1 MVRVATTVLMI
12 AVATALV
19 APPALAQNGSIHGT
33 VHDAKSGEELVGANV
48 VLVGT
53 KLGAPTDIDGK
64 FTVRNVPPGVYT
76 VRAAYVGYT
85 ASSVTGVTVK
95 PGEALKL
102 DLTLREESL
111 QAEEV
116 TITAER
122 MLNTEA
128 AILSDRKKAAVI
140 GDGISADQ
148 VKKTP
153 DVTSGDALKRVTGI
167 SVVDNK
173 FVYVRGVTDRYNA
186 TTLNGVTTTSTEVGK
201 KSFTYDL
208 LPANLLENTVVVKSA
223 TPDLAGDFTGGLVQL
238 NTLDFPDR
246 SVLKL
251 TLRSG
256 YNTITTS
263 EDFLGSQGGQRDWL
277 GFDDGGRGYPGDPTN
292 QWDVAGQLPNTWAP
306 RRETAPVNGGFALS
320 YGDRWLLDD
329 EAADQLGIVGALS
342 YQNGFQKAELST
354 NYVSQGGDPQVFSG
368 SNNTYGVLWGGI
380 LDLNYKMG
388 GLHKFSLKNNYNRLA
403 DDKVNV
409 ADGYD
414 SNGDVRRLTTEWSER
429 STYAVSLGGQHTF
442 PSLSELGVQWKGY
455 YNDSRRE
462 EPDRKSIEYS
472 RPTNSPDLPFEA
484 RPGER
489 SWANFFERLSGASAD
504 VTVPVAR
511 DLKVKVGGLAEGRDR
526 AYGIRYYQMDHNNLN
541 AQTYYLT
548 GLPVDSIYR
557 PENFGPGKFGMN
569 LVSNSWDEY
578 TADQGLYALYG
589 MVDMPFSAAGLDF
602 RLAGGARMENST
614 QNVQTTAAPGSPDLV
629 NAQLKRVDVL
639 PSVNLTWMASDIT
652 NLRLAYSH
660 SVNRPEFREMASVYI
675 YDFDTYEG
683 LQGNP
688 ALQRAYI
695 RNYDVRAEIFP
706 GVGELVAVSFF
717 YKSITGAIE
726 EQLLPSS
733 KPLRTWFNSDRGKN
747 YGWEFEVRKDFGFL
761 GEYGRSFSVTG
772 NYTRIMSEIEYTV
785 PITDPNNQ
793 GNIVGEQVL
802 TRPMQ
807 GQSPYMINL
816 SLLFTEPTL
825 GTSLNVLYNTF
836 GSRLDAVGYN
846 DADTYEQPRDVVDV
860 ALTQPIGRALEFK
873 VAVRDLLAQ
882 DQEYTRR
889 ELPYRTYQRGTN
901 YSLSLSMAF

>member
-1 MVRVATTVLMI
+1 MNRVSTIAFIVLLMS
-12 AVATALV
+12 ARAFG
-19 APPALAQNGSIHGT
+19 QNGSILGT

-48 VLVGT
+48 VVAGT
-53 KLGAPTDIDGK
+53 KLGASTDVDGK
-64 FTVRNVPPGVYT
+64 FTVRNVPPGVYD
-76 VRAAYVGYT
+76 VRVAYVGYT
-85 ASSVTGVTVK
+85 PKTVTGVTVK

-102 DLTLREESL
+102 DLNLAEESF

-116 TITAER
+116 TVTAER

-128 AILSDRKKAAVI
+128 AVLSERKKAAAI
-140 GDGISADQ
+140 GDGISAEQ

-208 LPANLLENTVVVKSA
+208 LPANLLENTTVVKSA

-246 SVLKL
+246 RLLKL

-256 YNTITTS
+256 YNTLTTG
-263 EDFLGSQGGQRDWL
+263 EDFLASQGGGRDWL
-277 GFDDGGRGYPGDPTN
+277 ARDDGSRDYPGDPTN
-292 QWDVAGQLPNTWAP
+292 QWDAAQQLPNSWAP
-306 RRETAPVNGGFALS
+306 RRESAPINGGFALS
-320 YGDRWLLDD
+320 YGDRWLLG
-329 EAADQLGIVGALS
+329 EETADQIGVIGALS
-342 YQNGFQKAELST
+342 YQNAFQKSEVST
-354 NYVSQGGDPQVFSG
+354 NYASQGGDPLVFSG
-368 SNNTYGVLWGGI
+368 INNTYGVLWGGI
-380 LDLNYKMG
+380 LDLNYKFG
-388 GLHKFSLKNNYNRLA
+388 GLHKLSFKNNYNRVA

-429 STYAVSLGGQHTF
+429 STYATSLGGQHTL
-442 PSLSELGVQWKGY
+442 PSLGDLGVQWKGY
-455 YNDSRRE
+455 YNESRRD

-472 RPTNSPDLPFEA
+472 RPTNSPDLPYEA

-504 VTVPVAR
+504 VTIPVDQLR
-511 DLKVKVGGLAEGRDR
+511 IKTGGLVEGRDR
-526 AYGIRYYQMDHNNLN
+526 RYGIRYFQMDHNNLN

-548 GLPVDSIYR
+548 QLPVDSIYR
-557 PENFGPGKFGMN
+557 PENFAPGKFGMN

-578 TADQGLYALYG
+578 SADQSLYALYG
-589 MVDMPFSAAGLDF
+589 MADMPFAVGGLDF
-602 RLAGGARMENST
+602 RVVGGARMENST
-614 QNVQTTAAPGSPDLV
+614 QNVQTTEAPGSATIV
-629 NAQLKRVDVL
+629 NAQLKRIDVL
-639 PSVNLTWMASDIT
+639 PSVNLTWLANDIT
-652 NLRLAYSH
+652 NVRLAYSH
-660 SVNRPEFREMASVYI
+660 SVNRPEFREMASVYV

-688 ALQRAYI
+688 ALQRAYV
-695 RNYDVRAEIFP
+695 RNYDVRVEVFP
-706 GVGELVAVSFF
+706 GIGELVAASFF

-726 EQLLPSS
+726 EQLIPSS

-761 GEYGRSFSVTG
+761 GDYGRNFLVTG

-785 PITDPNNQ
+785 PISDPNNQ
-793 GNIVGEQVL
+793 GNVIGEQVL

-816 SLLFTEPTL
+816 SFLFTEPAL
-825 GTSLNVLYNTF
+825 GTSLNLLYNTF

-846 DADTYEQPRDVVDV
+846 DADTYEQPRDVVDI
-860 ALTQPIGRALEFK
+860 ALTQPIGSLLEMKF
-873 VAVRDLLAQ
+873 AVRDILAQ

-889 ELPYRTYQRGTN
+889 ELAYRTYRRGTN
-901 YSLSLSMAF
+901 YSLTLSMAF